1 MQGLRRTGVMALAVA
16 AALLIAHVASADQWS
31 EKTIL
36 TFTEPVMIPGATLQP
51 GSYVFKLVDSS
62 TDRNL
67 VEISNERTGQ
77 VITTT
82 QAVPAARENISGDV
96 VLKFS
101 PTEPGTA
108 PAIRA
113 WFYPG
118 SIYGHQ
124 FVYPDNQAREIA
136 ARTKTLVLSTDV
148 PGTDLTKGTL
158 YLYDAAGVRTNWHL
172 DALLSNDWNRWRT
185 SAEGSGMVRTAP
197 GNTAHNESTAPAI
210 ETKPIG
216 TKVPLD
222 QIEDYP
228 SKYIG
233 QTISVD
239 AEVEKVLGPHLF
251 TIDEPGWIDLEGETL
266 VYLPSNLA
274 ALVHEGDRVTV
285 SGTMKKMVLPDL
297 RREWGW
303 LDTTPAMEARLTK
316 RPLLVASRVVG
327 GDRDRALLI
336 DVNRSTASTPV
347 GTSGTADGGSTI
359 ADVTKISSM
368 DDQSIGRTVALNDV
382 AVAKSAG
389 RGFWLRVANGS
400 DVFVLP
406 AAPGQPS
413 VHEGQTVS
421 VDGVVLQ
428 MPRSMRD
435 RLDAPKGANTQA
447 YIYAT
452 SVNNQR

>member
-1 MQGLRRTGVMALAVA
+1 MALAVA

-108 PAIRA
+108 SAIRA

-172 DALLSNDWNRWRT
+172 DAMLSNDWNSWRT

-216 TKVPLD
+216 MKVPLD
-222 QIEDYP
+222 QIEDNP

-251 TIDEPGWIDLEGETL
+251 TIDEPDWIDLEGETL

-435 RLDAPKGANTQA
+435 RLDAPKDANTQA

>member
-1 MQGLRRTGVMALAVA
+1 MERLRRTGVMALAVA

-31 EKTIL
+31 EQTIL

-67 VEISNERTGQ
+67 VEIRNESSGQ
-77 VITTT
+77 VIATT

-101 PTEPGTA
+101 PTEPGMA

-118 SIYGHQ
+118 SKYGHQ
-124 FVYPDNQAREIA
+124 FVYPDSQAREIA

-158 YLYDAAGVRTNWHL
+158 YLSDAAGVRTSWHL
-172 DALLSNDWNRWRT
+172 DAALSNDWQRWRT
-185 SAEGSGMVRTAP
+185 SAEGTGMVRTAP
-197 GNTAHNESTAPAI
+197 GGAAHDQSTAPAI

-216 TKVPLD
+216 MKVPID
-222 QIEDYP
+222 QIEDNP
-228 SKYIG
+228 AKYIG
-233 QTISVD
+233 QTITVD
-239 AEVEKVLGPHLF
+239 AEVDKVVGPHLF
-251 TIDEPGWIDLEGETL
+251 TIDEPDWIDLDGETL

-274 ALVHEGDRVTV
+274 ALVHEGDCVTV
-285 SGTMKKMVLPDL
+285 SGTMKKMALSDL

-327 GDRDRALLI
+327 GDSNRALLI

-347 GTSGTADGGSTI
+347 GTSGTVGSGSTI
-359 ADVTKISSM
+359 DDVSKISSM
-368 DDQSIGRTVALNDV
+368 KDQSIGHTVALNDV
-382 AVAKSAG
+382 TVGKSAG
-389 RGFWLRVANGS
+389 RGFWLRVDNGS

-406 AAPGQPS
+406 AAPGQRS
-413 VHEGQTVS
+413 VHQGQTLS
-421 VDGVVLQ
+421 IDGVVLQ

-435 RLDAPKGANTQA
+435 RLDAPRDADTQA

-452 SVNNQR
+452 SVNDRG